1 MIFCLLSTTA
11 GFFWSVHV
19 KNQPIIRTHL
29 DWQRNREA
37 WKYFFLTMSFFSL
50 LFSFNLNFS
59 INHCFS
65 STPPQLSL
73 PENSNS
79 FNVFPFTIVFDR
91 IIITSLK
98 LNKHSNL
105 QQFFHTQQCPWR
117 PILRGHNY
125 NVHPLLAQITVPV
138 EKKQKADNAQI
149 SSVKHINKNKI
160 NDILRTKLFWCTSTT
175 VRFTIHVISPIEVA
189 LLKITMSQTLNIQY
203 SMFVLPKIQQAKIIL
218 NSCRLCKC
226 SKAKKSCYN
235 AFGDWVVVCEI
246 AWLWTCLLDPEAW
259 VV

>member
-1 MIFCLLSTTA
+1 MFS
-11 GFFWSVHV
+11 
-19 KNQPIIRTHL
+19 HL
-29 DWQRNREA
+29 
-37 WKYFFLTMSFFSL
+37 
-50 LFSFNLNFS
+50 
-59 INHCFS
+59 
-65 STPPQLSL
+65 QLSSIVSSSQVWNWINI
-73 PENSNS
+73 PIYNSS
-79 FNVFPFTIVFDR
+79 FT
-91 IIITSLK
+91 
-98 LNKHSNL
+98 HSNVL
-105 QQFFHTQQCPWR
+105 GDQFWEDTIIMCT
-117 PILRGHNY
+117 L
-125 NVHPLLAQITVPV
+125 LLAQITVPV